1 MTSTEAF
8 LAAMV
13 AITTVPYLVW
23 RLGRTDHFA
32 PLVVVQIVVGILLGP
47 GVFGAY
53 FPIEYHELFDSSVMA
68 SLNGLAWWGVMLFVW
83 TAGIELNTS
92 HPWREWRDT
101 AITAALALS
110 LPLILGSVVAVGLL
124 GFAGWKGA
132 SAAPWQFV
140 AGIGMSCAVTALPI
154 LVLFMERLAMLRHPL
169 GQRVLRYASF
179 DDVSI
184 WAVLAVILAD
194 FDRIGRQASFLAL
207 FALCTVAV
215 RSLMRRIPEADR
227 WHVGL
232 IWLAASGC
240 LADWSGL
247 HFMVGAFLSGAVLDA
262 EWFDQDRLDRFR
274 QIVLMTLM
282 PVFFLSTGLRT
293 SWTISGLGVAAVAAI
308 LLVASVAG
316 KLGGVA
322 AASWLL
328 QWPKGEAAIIGWLLQ
343 TKALIMLIFVNILLD
358 RGVITS
364 QSFTALL
371 LMAIGSTM
379 LTIPVVSRRWLRLKQ
394 LAAVPNALLPVQVL
408 SQARIAHLP
417 EILPA
422 QQTTLAIVAK
432 EL

>member
-1 MTSTEAF
+1 MTSSEAF

-13 AITTVPYLVW
+13 AITAVPYLVW

-47 GVFGAY
+47 GVFGAF
-53 FPIEYHELFDSSVMA
+53 FPTAFHDLFNSSVMA

-101 AITAALALS
+101 AITAALALG
-110 LPLILGSVVAVGLL
+110 LPLLLGSVVAVGLL
-124 GFAGWKGA
+124 GFAGWKGV

-140 AGIGMSCAVTALPI
+140 VGIGMACAVTALPI

-179 DDVSI
+179 DDVAI

-194 FDRIGRQASFLAL
+194 WDRIGRQASFLAL
-207 FALCTVAV
+207 FAFCTLAV
-215 RSLMRRIPEADR
+215 RSLMRRIPEGDR
-227 WHVGL
+227 WYVGL
-232 IWLAASGC
+232 VWLAANGC
-240 LADWSGL
+240 LADWAGL

-262 EWFDQDRLDRFR
+262 AWFNQSRLDQFR
-274 QIVLMTLM
+274 QTLLMTLM

-293 SWTISGLGVAAVAAI
+293 SWTISGGGVAAVAVV
-308 LLVASVAG
+308 LPVASVAG

-322 AASWLL
+322 TASWLL
-328 QWPKGEAAIIGWLLQ
+328 RWPKGEAAIVGWLLQ
-343 TKALIMLIFVNILLD
+343 TKALIMLIFVSILLD
-358 RGVITS
+358 RGVITP

-379 LTIPVVSRRWLRLKQ
+379 LTIPVVSPLWLRLKRF
-394 LAAVPNALLPVQVL
+394 AAGPDALPSVEMPGQGRLRLNSERSP
-408 SQARIAHLP
+408 I
-417 EILPA
+417 
-422 QQTTLAIVAK
+422 QQPILAILNK
-432 EL
+432 EI